1 MCHKDIK
8 QANVVGKMAP
18 VDLLSAATT
27 NFQFVKKKQNT
38 IKQRAI
44 YWYTPEPKW
53 MSVAMLQ

>member
-27 NFQFVKKKQNT
+27 NFQFVKKTKHNKAKSN
-38 IKQRAI
+38 ILI
-44 YWYTPEPKW
+44 YT
-53 MSVAMLQ
+53 